1 MAEISPK
8 LIKEL
13 VDNIKN
19 LKRDVGTIGKDV
31 NSIDDVISEKLVDST
46 GSFDPDNLRDSI
58 IKGIK
63 KSGLDQKEFPVDEMV
78 DKISNKF
85 ISTTTNTIDE
95 VFSAGSKRIIKE
107 ILASS
112 NAPKNIDFLDK
123 KSLEKMLSEIKSD
136 NNTNEITFDIGE
148 IAPANDNS
156 LANSGNILIGE
167 DLPDVVNLDE
177 PKEPLAEEETDN
189 LSDINE
195 LSENIIDSIKELT
208 ETKEP
213 TDINEL
219 SENIIDSIK
228 ELTENKGTEGFNE
241 LSENIIDSI
250 KELTENKGTEG
261 FNELSENIIDSIKE
275 LVETR
280 EPTDINELS
289 ENIIDSIKELT
300 ETKEP
305 NDFNELSKNIIDSI
319 KELNITNE
327 PDINSEPIDFI
338 QEDKESI
345 EEIGGFVP
353 LTNEQSKILTENEI
367 EAIENTIDS
376 SITESN
382 KKAEA
387 DKVANPDM
395 VISIDDLI
403 TNTKSQIEN
412 DSSYNKEELVDK
424 VDAVIDS
431 TKTIE
436 DKLEFTPPV
445 SPEKKDTDIS
455 GDTINN
461 VNDILNE
468 FTEIKQDADI
478 PIITDKEK
486 IDTLAKEHDDIL
498 VRNEVPKLK
507 KIIEKN
513 KEQDEVL
520 TSNLELGNKI
530 ESLIA
535 TMEAT
540 NIANMKDSKEQK
552 YEVDSTTI
560 KEKKKSKKDTTPSND
575 TKDDKKVAEYNLA
588 NLKLLEEIVGLL
600 SGPLRISD
608 NKPNRPSSRFN

>member
-213 TDINEL
+213 TDI
-219 SENIIDSIK
+219 
-228 ELTENKGTEGFNE
+228 NE